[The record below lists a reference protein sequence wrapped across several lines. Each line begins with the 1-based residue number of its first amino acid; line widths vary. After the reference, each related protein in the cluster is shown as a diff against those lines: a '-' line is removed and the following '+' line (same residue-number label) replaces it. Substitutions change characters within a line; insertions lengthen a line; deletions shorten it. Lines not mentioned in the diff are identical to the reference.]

1 MKTCLR
7 ALLLISGA
15 LLLTSLVH
23 ASPERPRDGGVACA
37 RAGNSY
43 CRA

>member
-7 ALLLISGA
+7 ALLLMSGA
-15 LLLTSLVH
+15 LLLAGLVQ

-37 RAGNSY
+37 RADNSY